1 MTDQHE
7 RHVEMMPVHRA
18 EMMPVHHAEMMLGL
32 HAEMMPAHHAE
43 MMPAHRAEMM
53 PARHALHARHVET
66 IDQVD
71 NGRVDPDQS
80 AIVLRVGPKKVRAAM
95 QANQSDLK
103 PPEKLS
109 P

>member
-18 EMMPVHHAEMMLGL
+18 EMMPVHHAEMMPV
-32 HAEMMPAHHAE
+32 HHVEMMPAHHALHEHHVE
-43 MMPAHRAEMM
+43 MMLAHRALHEH
-53 PARHALHARHVET
+53 HAET

-71 NGRVDPDQS
+71 SGRVDPDQS
-80 AIVLRVGPKKVRAAM
+80 AIVLRVGSKKVRAAM
-95 QANQSDLK
+95 LANQSDLK
-103 PPEKLS
+103 PPEKLG

>member
-18 EMMPVHHAEMMLGL
+18 EMMPAHHVEMMLGL
-32 HAEMMPAHHAE
+32 HAEMMPAHHALHEHHVE
-43 MMPAHRAEMM
+43 MMPAH
-53 PARHALHARHVET
+53 HALHEHHAEM

-80 AIVLRVGPKKVRAAM
+80 AIVLHVGPKKVRAAM
-95 QANQSDLK
+95 LASQSDLK

>member
-18 EMMPVHHAEMMLGL
+18 EMMPVHHAEMMPVHHAL
-32 HAEMMPAHHAE
+32 HEHHVEMMLAH
-43 MMPAHRAEMM
+43 
-53 PARHALHARHVET
+53 HALHARHVEL

-80 AIVLRVGPKKVRAAM
+80 AIVLHVGPKKVRAAM
-95 QANQSDLK
+95 LASQSDLK

>member
-7 RHVEMMPVHRA
+7 RLVEMMPVHRA
-18 EMMPVHHAEMMLGL
+18 L
-32 HAEMMPAHHAE
+32 HARHVEMMPAHHV
-43 MMPAHRAEMM
+43 EMM

-80 AIVLRVGPKKVRAAM
+80 AIVLHVGPKKVRAAM
-95 QANQSDLK
+95 QASQSDLK
-103 PPEKLS
+103 PPKKLG